1 MMFQSGQLVSVRN
14 LKGTG
19 FDLSFYSIGS
29 VAGLKL
35 QESLKIR
42 VASLGSDDQEVK
54 PCADKSSLG
63 I

>member
-1 MMFQSGQLVSVRN
+1 MMFQSRQLVSVWN
-14 LKGTG
+14 LKGTD
-19 FDLSFYSIGS
+19 FDLSFYSAGS

-42 VASLGSDDQEVK
+42 VTLLDSDDQEAK
-54 PCADKSSLG
+54 PCADESSLG